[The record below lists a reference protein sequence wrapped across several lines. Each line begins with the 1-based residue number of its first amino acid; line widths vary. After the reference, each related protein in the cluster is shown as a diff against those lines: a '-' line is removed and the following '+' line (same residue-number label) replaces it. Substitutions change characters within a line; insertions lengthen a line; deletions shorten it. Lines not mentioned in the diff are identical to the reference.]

1 MVELKLLLV
10 GKKMNVKE
18 FLESNYSDLSNII
31 IIKTENAK
39 QAAYTLFNA
48 FYNNNY
54 NTQKESVVFDCRLKK
69 FNKINY
75 SDYLFLY
82 KKREFDGYAEALQSD
97 YAGEKSFRFLLNDY
111 ILNFKP
117 KRISESK
124 NLFLHLTLQ
133 GNFVAIKKSGNDS
146 IVCDLSETEQ
156 IIFNFLCFIEINKF
170 WQYVS
175 GVRDFNYKEKPL
187 IIINFSEY
195 LDEAF
200 DYVDFLQKQNLN
212 RKIII
217 ISEINVPK
225 KSH

>member
-1 MVELKLLLV
+1 MS
-10 GKKMNVKE
+10 VKE
-18 FLESNYSDLSNII
+18 FLDSNYSDWSNII

-39 QAAYTLFNA
+39 QTADMLFNA
-48 FYNNNY
+48 FYNNND
-54 NTQKESVVFDCRLKK
+54 NTQKENVVFDCSLKK

-75 SDYLFLY
+75 SDYLFLH

-124 NLFLHLTLQ
+124 NLFLHLTRQ

-170 WQYVS
+170 RQYVC

-212 RKIII
+212 RKIIVINEI
-217 ISEINVPK
+217 IVPK